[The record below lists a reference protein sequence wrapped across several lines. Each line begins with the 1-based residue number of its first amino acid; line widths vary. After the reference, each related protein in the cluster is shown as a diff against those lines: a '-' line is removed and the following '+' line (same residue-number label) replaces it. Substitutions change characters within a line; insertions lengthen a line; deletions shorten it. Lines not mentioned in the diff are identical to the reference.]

1 MTKVNLFEVATKEA
15 YRFNY
20 RGVLSVEDLWQ
31 LSVGHLDEIYKALN
45 KEAKELEGESLL
57 QTKSVEDT
65 VLNNKIEIVKY
76 IVEQKLEENKL
87 RLEERENRE
96 KRQRILEILSN
107 KEDQE
112 LLEKSPEELKE
123 MLNNL

>member
-1 MTKVNLFEVATKEA
+1 MAKVNLFEVATKEA

-45 KEAKELEGESLL
+45 KEVKELEGESLL
-57 QTKSVEDT
+57 QTKSAEDT
-65 VLNNKIEIVKY
+65 ILNNKIEIVKY
-76 IVEQKLEENKL
+76 IVEQKIEENKL
-87 RLEERENRE
+87 RLEERQNRE